1 MAKLANIV
9 LALGILAAPAPVAAE
24 TLTLNRVKA
33 LLGEMGFKPT
43 RPRDGVLTLEG
54 QGTHKADLNFTLAKD
69 DTALTIYKSWAIPGD
84 KQTLVPGVAMLK
96 ANNGYPFA
104 FAIYGEPG
112 QLAFDLEKTV
122 DGGLV
127 SKTML
132 RKSIDQIIEMIDSNE
147 EIWNTDNWPIK
158 AKP

>member
-1 MAKLANIV
+1 
-9 LALGILAAPAPVAAE
+9 
-24 TLTLNRVKA
+24 
-33 LLGEMGFKPT
+33 
-43 RPRDGVLTLEG
+43 
-54 QGTHKADLNFTLAKD
+54 
-69 DTALTIYKSWAIPGD
+69 
-84 KQTLVPGVAMLK
+84 MLK

-132 RKSIDQIIEMIDSNE
+132 RKSIDEIIDMIDSNE